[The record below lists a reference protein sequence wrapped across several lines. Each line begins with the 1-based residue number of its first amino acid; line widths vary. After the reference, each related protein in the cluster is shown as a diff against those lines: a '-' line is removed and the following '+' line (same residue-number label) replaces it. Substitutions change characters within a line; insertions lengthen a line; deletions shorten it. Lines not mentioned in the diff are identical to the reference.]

1 MWDTKRQIIWLAT
14 AIALATFVVYQ
25 NALDETTGRLD
36 LGYFALLELIF
47 VLVIGVMF
55 FIYSR
60 KSNK

>member
-1 MWDTKRQIIWLAT
+1 MWDTKRQVIWLTT

-25 NALDETTGRLD
+25 NALDETGRLD

-47 VLVIGVMF
+47 ITVIAIMF

-60 KSNK
+60 KSKK